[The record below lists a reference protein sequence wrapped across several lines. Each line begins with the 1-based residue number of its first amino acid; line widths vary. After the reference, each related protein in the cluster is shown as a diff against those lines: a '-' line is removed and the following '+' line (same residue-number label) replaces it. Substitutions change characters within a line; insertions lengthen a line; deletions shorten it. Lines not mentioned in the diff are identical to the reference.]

1 MDGIYLEVED
11 GRVVWFTTGRKGMPA
26 GPIVDTPN
34 APTALNLTEGTV

>member
-26 GPIVDTPN
+26 GPIVEETS
-34 APTALNLTEGTV
+34 PTITVT